1 VISEWSGRVA
11 RFLITIHFSPIT
23 IHDLAL
29 RLNVR
34 FCFRKTDNFAA
45 LFPLASLL
53 QQFDALETLQN
64 ITLGGNG
71 ARAF

>member
-1 VISEWSGRVA
+1 MAKKVEGLRSKKMQFA
-11 RFLITIHFSPIT
+11 Q
-23 IHDLAL
+23 
-29 RLNVR
+29 RLNISTTQPPLDVR

-53 QQFDALETLQN
+53 EQFDTLETLQN
-64 ITLGGNG
+64 ITLGGNS